1 MKKKIL
7 AGLLTISACFALG
20 STSFA
25 ADATIPTPTNSS
37 PSVTSEVT
45 PYVYYE
51 KDIYLKVG
59 DFGSEYSGITWN
71 VIYNDGSTIVGTDR
85 FVVTPVEPG
94 ITVVSAEMGNAV
106 VFLFR
111 FHVSY

>member
-7 AGLLTISACFALG
+7 AGLLTVSACFALG

-25 ADATIPTPTNSS
+25 ADTTISTPSS
-37 PSVTSEVT
+37 PQAETSQVIT
-45 PYVYYE
+45 PYAFYE

-71 VIYNDGSTIVGTDR
+71 VIYNDGSTNVGTDR

-94 ITVVSAEMGNAV
+94 LTVVSAEMGNAV
-106 VFLFR
+106 VFLFK